1 MTMFTTKQKY
11 KVRFGIKIQ
20 SSADYSLIPRA
31 EDISEFSCEP
41 KNNKENNVNIFQ
53 MLYKNY

>member
-1 MTMFTTKQKY
+1 MNMTMFTTKQKY

-20 SSADYSLIPRA
+20 SSADYSLIARA

-41 KNNKENNVNIFQ
+41 KDNKERNVNIFQ
-53 MLYKNY
+53 ML